1 MLTSVKQSRVGNDV
15 VVTLASN
22 TVFQNDI
29 LTIASAIPSSV
40 INQVEK
46 NPDTIAIQLNTATNF
61 PPWVSALPTPVL
73 NPLETLLAKPINA
86 DNDLNKH
93 ISALATQPSISS
105 IVNVLATAIPTKYQA
120 ALNSY
125 PGDFIEELVTATTV
139 PGWASDIP
147 GPVQSSVG
155 AVINQGLSIIASD
168 FEATGLVTIKPINTP
183 IAASS
188 RRFPRPTTTVSGKP
202 VFPILPTGIRPST
215 CPTCPTCTPT
225 TVYVT
230 VTGGQFSS
238 PSKSSVSSSPSNSR
252 VSSGSARSSGNG
264 VFTASTKPTVASTG
278 LPTSPT
284 VAPPAPPGVFP
295 SVVQSQVTASS
306 ILGFTGTN
314 KSTGSPIAFTG
325 AAGPMKAAAAG
336 VAALIA
342 GVVILMNV

>member
-93 ISALATQPSISS
+93 ISALATQPSISF

-139 PGWASDIP
+139 PGRAGNIP
-147 GPVQSSVG
+147 SPVQSSIG

-168 FEATGLVTIKPINTP
+168 FEAIGLVTIKPINTP
-183 IAASS
+183 IAP
-188 RRFPRPTTTVSGKP
+188 FPRPTATVSGKS
-202 VFPILPTGIRPST
+202 VFPVLPTGIRPST

-230 VTGGQFSS
+230 VTGGQISS
-238 PSKSSVSSSPSNSR
+238 PSKSSVSSSPANSR